1 MSRRYPTMTKRPP
14 EVIVIAVL
22 LFAAAAISTVVSF
35 SLFVPGTAL
44 DRMWNLNPA
53 AHEAFAAQA
62 GHTATILLLAGVL
75 AAVAGAGLL
84 RGRLWAWLLSIALF
98 GVNALGVVVSL
109 LVTRDWPRSLAGILI
124 DALLLFLLLRAKVRA
139 FFLNRA

>member
-1 MSRRYPTMTKRPP
+1 MKKRPA
-14 EVIVIAVL
+14 EVMVL
-22 LFAAAAISTVVSF
+22 VVLMFAAAAIAAVVSF
-35 SLFVPGTAL
+35 SLFVPGTPL

-62 GHTATILLLAGVL
+62 GHMGTILLLVGIL
-75 AAVAGAGLL
+75 AAAAGGGLL

-98 GVNALGVVVSL
+98 GINAFGD
-109 LVTRDWPRSLAGILI
+109 LVGMVLTRDWPRGLAGILI
-124 DALLLFLLLRAKVRA
+124 DALLLFLLLRVKVRA